1 MDHKNLTTKTK
12 IKEAAIR
19 QIEKS
24 GIDKTSMR
32 SIAAEANMTTGAIYY
47 YYKNKQDLFDE
58 IVTDTIHFTHRI
70 FHEYE
75 SESITVD
82 SLFSDV
88 EKEVRLRL
96 KHLQE
101 EKLHL
106 LLLSDAMKYDSEFSQ
121 KYTAS
126 LKSVTYHA
134 AKLFSAA
141 FAIDDDE
148 IAEQFASI
156 FMATLDGFAIQQV
169 LHAIP
174 EDDTSYTDR
183 MLDFFK
189 TSVPAYIE
197 NVQAM
202 KKEKKD
208 GA

>member
-1 MDHKNLTTKTK
+1 MNEKNNTTKTM
-12 IKEAAIR
+12 IKQAAIR
-19 QIEKS
+19 QIEKF

-58 IVTDTIHFTHRI
+58 IVTDSIHFTHRI

-75 SESITVD
+75 TGTITVD

-106 LLLSDAMKYDSEFSQ
+106 LLLADAMKCDSDFSR
-121 KYTAS
+121 KYTSS
-126 LKSVTYHA
+126 LKSITNQA
-134 AKLFSAA
+134 SSLLACA
-141 FAIDDDE
+141 FGINNRE

-156 FMATLDGFAIQQV
+156 FMATLDGFAIHQV
-169 LHAIP
+169 LHSVP
-174 EDDTSYTDR
+174 DDDSSYIDT

-189 TSVPAYIE
+189 TCVPAYIE
-197 NVQAM
+197 NQH
-202 KKEKKD
+202 KKRV
-208 GA
+208 

>member
-1 MDHKNLTTKTK
+1 MHEKTNTTKK
-12 IKEAAIR
+12 QIKQAAIR
-19 QIEKS
+19 QIEKF

-58 IVTDTIHFTHRI
+58 IVTDAIHFTHRI

-75 SESITVD
+75 NEAITVD

-106 LLLSDAMKYDSEFSQ
+106 LLLSDAMKYDSEFSH
-121 KYTAS
+121 KYAAN
-126 LKSVTYHA
+126 LKSITEQA
-134 AKLFSAA
+134 ARLFSSA
-141 FAIDDDE
+141 FGIDDLE
-148 IAEQFASI
+148 IAEQFAAI
-156 FMATLDGFAIQQV
+156 FMATLDGFAIQQI
-169 LHAIP
+169 LHTIP
-174 EDDTSYTDR
+174 EDDTSYTDT

-189 TSVPAYIE
+189 TCVPAYIE
-197 NVQAM
+197 NLRQ
-202 KKEKKD
+202 KKV
-208 GA
+208 